1 MKILYYF
8 YHSSISSIP
17 LSQSLSWWI
26 LH

>member
-1 MKILYYF
+1 MKTLYYF

-26 LH
+26 LL